1 MSRLQQ
7 QPARLKGSLVVLGSP
22 LTSLGG
28 AGPQP
33 GSFVHSSLCRS
44 FPLKFW
50 LSPVRLLS
58 CSPLVLSQNPLT

>member
-33 GSFVHSSLCRS
+33 GCSKDPSLV
-44 FPLKFW
+44 P
-50 LSPVRLLS
+50 
-58 CSPLVLSQNPLT
+58 